1 MNLVYFLDQVHNSM
15 LKIINWLKEDKTFSI
30 LIKRK
35 VQYLINSALIYN
47 HFSGTEN
54 NFKSFSEYFIKL
66 IGHENLEIS
75 KILEYSRK

>member
-1 MNLVYFLDQVHNSM
+1 M